1 MMDYEVLRFIWWLL
15 IGVLLIGFVITDG
28 FDLGV
33 AVLLKLIGKNDDQRR
48 VMINS
53 IAPHWDGNQVWLVTA
68 IGALFAAWPTVYAA
82 AFSSFYFVMMLTL
95 FALFLRPIGF
105 EYRAKID
112 NDAWRNKCDWALT
125 IGSAVPAVLFGVAF
139 GNLLQGVPFYFDDIL
154 RLHYTGGFFDL
165 LNPFALF
172 VGLFSFLMLVNHGAT
187 YLQLKTED
195 DIKARSERI
204 STLLSAS
211 CAVLFVLAGLWLY
224 YGIDGYSVTS
234 IIDTNG
240 INRTTEKTVV
250 ISAAAWFNN
259 YAKWP
264 WLSLI
269 PILGVLSFM
278 VCALSSATKRHLL
291 AFLSSAVALTMVIA
305 TAGVSMFPF
314 IMPSSSMPAH
324 SLTMWDATASQTS
337 LQIMFVVACV
347 FVPIVLSYTAWSYFV
362 MRGRLNEQHVRDNS
376 HSLY

>member
-1 MMDYEVLRFIWWLL
+1 MDYEILRFIWWLI

-82 AFSSFYFVMMLTL
+82 AFSGFYFVMMLTL

-165 LNPFALF
+165 LNPFALL
-172 VGLFSFLMLVNHGAT
+172 VGLFSLLMLVNHGAT

-195 DIKARSERI
+195 DIKARSEKI
-204 STLLSAS
+204 STLLAAS

-240 INRTTEKTVV
+240 MNRTTEKTVV

-264 WLSLI
+264 WLSLM
-269 PILGVLSFM
+269 PMLGVLSFM

>member
-1 MMDYEVLRFIWWLL
+1 MDYEILRFIWWLI

-82 AFSSFYFVMMLTL
+82 AFSGFYFVMMLTL

-165 LNPFALF
+165 LNPFALL
-172 VGLFSFLMLVNHGAT
+172 VGLFSLLMLVNHGAT

-195 DIKARSERI
+195 DIKARSEKI
-204 STLLSAS
+204 STLLAAS

-240 INRTTEKTVV
+240 MNRTTEKTVV

>member
-1 MMDYEVLRFIWWLL
+1 MDYEVLRFIWWLL